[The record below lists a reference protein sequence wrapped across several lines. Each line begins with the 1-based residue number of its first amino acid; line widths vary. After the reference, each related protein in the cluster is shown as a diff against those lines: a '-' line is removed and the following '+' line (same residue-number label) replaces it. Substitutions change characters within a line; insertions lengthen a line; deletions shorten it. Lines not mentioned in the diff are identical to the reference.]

1 MQSPNQTRVDNTAG
15 PVYTEADSHVTAE
28 VMKEA
33 PGQDEELEARDD
45 YGKGWGFCA
54 LAIVPSAVVSVVLL
68 RERVEP
74 WMWVSAAASFLTFL
88 GVVLSL
94 FRRRRATVRTGAPDP
109 GKPAGEMPP
118 GQAPAAKAAG
128 EKPAE
133 EEPAEIR
140 PAALDEVQI
149 NFFTHAVELLV
160 MSLEGDMLPMSHLRN
175 VARYSDMMSRQ
186 IGLSEEE
193 RRQVHFAALLH
204 DIGMVKIP
212 RESRGNPHHFKL
224 HPVLGAQMVS
234 RVHLWQDLVPAI
246 RFHHEN
252 YDGTGY
258 PDRLKEEEIPLF
270 ARILSIAESFDA
282 MTNTNTYR
290 LAVSLPDAL
299 EELRREAAKRYDP
312 ELVEAFSQAMKEA
325 ELVG

>member
-1 MQSPNQTRVDNTAG
+1 MQSPKQTRVDNTVR
-15 PVYTEADSHVTAE
+15 PVYTDADSHVTAA

-33 PGQDEELEARDD
+33 PEQVDQIRARDD
-45 YGKGWGFCA
+45 YGKGWWFCA
-54 LAIVPSAVVSVVLL
+54 LAIVPSGVVSVVLL

-94 FRRRRATVRTGAPDP
+94 FKRRQVPVRAGAPD
-109 GKPAGEMPP
+109 GVKPAGEESAE
-118 GQAPAAKAAG
+118 QAPV
-128 EKPAE
+128 EKPAGE
-133 EEPAEIR
+133 RPMDVKPAEIE

-175 VARYSDMMSRQ
+175 VARYTDMMSRQ

-212 RESRGNPHHFKL
+212 RESRGNPNHFKL

-299 EELRREAAKRYDP
+299 EELRREAGKRYDP
-312 ELVEAFSQAMKEA
+312 GLVEAFSQAMKEA

>member
-1 MQSPNQTRVDNTAG
+1 M
-15 PVYTEADSHVTAE
+15 
-28 VMKEA
+28 MLKEA
-33 PGQDEELEARDD
+33 PGQVEELRARDD
-45 YGKGWGFCA
+45 YGRGWWFCVLA
-54 LAIVPSAVVSVVLL
+54 LFPSAVVSVVLL

-74 WMWVSAAASFLTFL
+74 WMWVSAAASVLTVL
-88 GVVLSL
+88 GVILSL
-94 FRRRRATVRTGAPDP
+94 FKRRQAAVRVGAPAE
-109 GKPAGEMPP
+109 GEAAEKPVEGE
-118 GQAPAAKAAG
+118 APAARPAEQG
-128 EKPAE
+128 PAE
-133 EEPAEIR
+133 EKSAEIR
-140 PAALDEVQI
+140 PSALDEVQI

-175 VARYSDMMSRQ
+175 VARYADMMSRQ
-186 IGLSEEE
+186 VGLSEEE

-212 RESRGNPHHFKL
+212 RESRGNPNHFKL
-224 HPVLGAQMVS
+224 HPALGAQMVS

-246 RFHHEN
+246 RYHHEN

-258 PDRLKEEEIPLF
+258 PDRLREEEIPLF

-299 EELRREAAKRYDP
+299 EELKKEAGKRYDP
-312 ELVEAFSQAMKEA
+312 GLVDAFGQALKDA
-325 ELVG
+325 ELVS